1 MEILNATKVIQEK
14 QQIWRQKQIEI
25 FYGSGRPIFRIT
37 EDNMF
42 ERKNY
47 DSNYYMLPNKWREID
62 NKNYIP
68 EKKGFIQKKDINN
81 IPIV

>member
-1 MEILNATKVIQEK
+1 MNMILNITEAAQEK
-14 QQIWRQKQIEI
+14 QKIWRQKQIEI

-37 EDNMF
+37 EENCF

-47 DSNYYMLPNKWREID
+47 DSNYYMIANKWKEID

-68 EKKGFIQKKDINN
+68 DRKLFKL
-81 IPIV
+81 PRV

>member
-14 QQIWRQKQIEI
+14 QQLWRQKQIEI

-42 ERKNY
+42 ERKHY
-47 DSNYYMLPNKWREID
+47 DSNYYMLSSKWREID

-68 EKKGFIQKKDINN
+68 ERKDLFKKKT
-81 IPIV
+81 

>member
-1 MEILNATKVIQEK
+1 MGIIIMEILNATKVIQKK
-14 QQIWRQKQIEI
+14 QHIWRQKQIEI

-47 DSNYYMLPNKWREID
+47 DSNYYIMSNKWREID

-68 EKKGFIQKKDINN
+68 ERKDLFKKRHK
-81 IPIV
+81 